1 MILFEINVIILLEK
15 VQILKGQVVKMETLK
30 ILIGNDAP
38 DQGVS
43 WANSLKS
50 AGAYAVTRP
59 ANSMLLFD
67 YITRNGLPNVIVM
80 EGKMVGMNAPEFVGY
95 INRMIGT
102 LPTIV
107 VVGEPG
113 ARGLLTGAV
122 DAGARC
128 FLEKPFGAEDLK
140 RAISEASQ
148 SSGTSAGSSEKVE
161 AENSASER
169 AKLLEIMVTDIIH
182 QIGVPAHIK
191 GYHYLRYAIILSVEN
206 SEMINCIT
214 KLLYPSV
221 AAKFGTTPSR
231 VERAIRHAI
240 ETAWDRGDIEVLN
253 SYFGYTIRSVR
264 GKPTNSEFIALISD
278 KLRLQL
284 KNTDYVAK
292 I

>member
-1 MILFEINVIILLEK
+1 
-15 VQILKGQVVKMETLK
+15 METLK

-38 DQGVS
+38 EQGVS

-67 YITRNGLPNVIVM
+67 YITRNGLPNVIVI
-80 EGKMVGMNAPEFVGY
+80 EAKMVGMNAPEFVGY
-95 INRMIGT
+95 VSRMMGT
-102 LPTIV
+102 LPAIV
-107 VVGEPG
+107 AVGEPA
-113 ARGLLTGAV
+113 ARSLLVSAV
-122 DAGARC
+122 EAGARC
-128 FLEKPFGAEDLK
+128 FLEKPFDSEELK
-140 RAISEASQ
+140 KAITDAVHNTAAS
-148 SSGTSAGSSEKVE
+148 SAASEKTE
-161 AENSASER
+161 PENSASER

-278 KLRLQL
+278 KLRLQQ
-284 KNTDYVAK
+284 KNNNYVAK

>member
-1 MILFEINVIILLEK
+1 
-15 VQILKGQVVKMETLK
+15 METLK
-30 ILIGNDAP
+30 ILIGNDTP
-38 DQGVS
+38 EQGVS
-43 WANSLKS
+43 WANALKS

-80 EGKMVGMNAPEFVGY
+80 EARMVGMDAPEFIGY
-95 INRMIGT
+95 INRMMGA
-102 LPTIV
+102 LPVIV
-107 VVGEPG
+107 VVGDPG
-113 ARGLLTGAV
+113 TSGLSAGAV
-122 DAGARC
+122 EAGARC
-128 FLEKPFGAEDLK
+128 FLEKPFGTEELK
-140 RAISEASQ
+140 KAISDASQ
-148 SSGTSAGSSEKVE
+148 GPSAAKLSFER
-161 AENSASER
+161 ADTADSASER

-284 KNTDYVAK
+284 KSNDYVAK

>member
-1 MILFEINVIILLEK
+1 
-15 VQILKGQVVKMETLK
+15 METLK

-80 EGKMVGMNAPEFVGY
+80 EARMVGMDAPEFIGY
-95 INRMIGT
+95 INRMMGT
-102 LPTIV
+102 LPIIV
-107 VVGEPG
+107 VVGEP
-113 ARGLLTGAV
+113 AVRSLSAGAV
-122 DAGARC
+122 EAGARS
-128 FLEKPFGAEDLK
+128 FLEKPFGAEELRK
-140 RAISEASQ
+140 AISEASQ
-148 SSGTSAGSSEKVE
+148 STGSAAIGLEKGE
-161 AENSASER
+161 TESSASEK

-278 KLRLQL
+278 KLRLQQ
-284 KNTDYVAK
+284 KNNDYVAK

>member
-1 MILFEINVIILLEK
+1 
-15 VQILKGQVVKMETLK
+15 METLK
-30 ILIGNDAP
+30 ILIGNDTP
-38 DQGVS
+38 EQGVS
-43 WANSLKS
+43 WANALKS

-80 EGKMVGMNAPEFVGY
+80 EARMAGMNAPEFIGY
-95 INRMIGT
+95 INRTIGS
-102 LPTIV
+102 LPVVV
-107 VVGEPG
+107 VVGEAGMSGLSAG
-113 ARGLLTGAV
+113 AIE
-122 DAGARC
+122 AGARC
-128 FLEKPFGAEDLK
+128 FLEKPFGAEELK
-140 RAISEASQ
+140 KAIADASQ
-148 SSGTSAGSSEKVE
+148 SSYVARVSLDRQDKED
-161 AENSASER
+161 SASEKT
-169 AKLLEIMVTDIIH
+169 KLLEIMVTDIIH

-191 GYHYLRYAIILSVEN
+191 GYHYLRYAIILSTEN

-284 KNTDYVAK
+284 KSSDYVAK
-292 I
+292 L